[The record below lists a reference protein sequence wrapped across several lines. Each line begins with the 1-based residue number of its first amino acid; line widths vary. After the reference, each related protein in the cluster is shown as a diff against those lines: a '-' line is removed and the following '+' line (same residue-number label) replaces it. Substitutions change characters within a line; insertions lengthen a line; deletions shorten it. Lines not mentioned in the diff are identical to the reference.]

1 MVPRRLVMASPMVLS
16 LPALVRPSP
25 AKALVKGYKPPSAD
39 SHYKFDES
47 SKASPMQY
55 DIEQLM
61 AENDILRRRVSGIE
75 MSNFFMAIQVMLTG
89 VYVAFTRR

>member
-1 MVPRRLVMASPMVLS
+1 MVPRRLVMATPMVLS

-25 AKALVKGYKPPSAD
+25 AKALVKGYKPLATEELAPST
-39 SHYKFDES
+39 
-47 SKASPMQY
+47 ASPMQY